1 MNKNQPKNK
10 DDLTACL
17 EPTYFMDYDI
27 PDVAEFAQ
35 KQCNRGDN
43 EKDRAV
49 KLYYA
54 VRDEI
59 RYDPYDFKNDR
70 ANFKASSVLKK
81 MSGYCVAKSILFAAA
96 ARSQGIP
103 ARLGFA
109 DVKNHLSTSRLRTL
123 MQTDV
128 FMYHGYVELLLNNNW
143 VKATPAFNL
152 TLCTHFNVKPLEF
165 DGIHDSLFHE
175 FDTKGNRHMEYL
187 KDHGHFSDLPFDTIL
202 GTCMKTYPHFFAV
215 TGNNATSCN
224 GDYPAN
230 GNYPGSVK
238 TGDFHQEAAD
248 ENRRE

>member
-1 MNKNQPKNK
+1 MNKDQPKSK
-10 DDLTACL
+10 EDLTIFL
-17 EPTYFMDYDI
+17 KPTYFMDYDI
-27 PDVAEFAQ
+27 PEVAQFAQ
-35 KQCNRGDN
+35 ARCSRGDSN
-43 EKDRAV
+43 QKMAV

-81 MSGYCVAKSILFAAA
+81 MSGYCVAKAVLLAAA

-109 DVKNHLSTSRLRTL
+109 DVKNHLSTSRLRAL

-165 DGIHDSLFHE
+165 DGTHDSLFHE

-202 GTCMKTYPHFFAV
+202 ERCMEIYPHFFETTCKNSSFGNGEY
-215 TGNNATSCN
+215 TGSL
-224 GDYPAN
+224 
-230 GNYPGSVK
+230 
-238 TGDFHQEAAD
+238 TGADFHQEAVD
-248 ENRRE
+248 ENSRE